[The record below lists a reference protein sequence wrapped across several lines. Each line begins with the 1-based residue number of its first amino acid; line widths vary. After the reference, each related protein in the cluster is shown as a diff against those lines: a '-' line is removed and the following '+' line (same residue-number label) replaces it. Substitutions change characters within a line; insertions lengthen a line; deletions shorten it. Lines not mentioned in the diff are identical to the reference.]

1 MTGRNRISPVR
12 SSVQS
17 AAAALATFLFIT
29 VSAPSGKAQTFST
42 LYSFTGGADG
52 ANPHSDLVRDSAGN
66 LYGTTLA
73 GGTSGAGT
81 VFKLDASGHQT
92 VLHSFTGNPDGA
104 QPTSGLVRDSAGNLY
119 GTTQAGGT
127 SGAGAVFKVDALGQE
142 TVLYS
147 FRGGLDGST
156 PRATPILDAAGNLY
170 GTTYSGGRLGFGTVY
185 KLDPSGVETVL
196 HGFDVGEGA
205 YPQAGVIM
213 DAAGN
218 VYGTTLGCAYA
229 ACLGTVFKVDTLGNA
244 TVLHAFAGTDG
255 SFTAGGLVM
264 DATGS
269 LYGTTGSGGAS
280 GAGTVFKLD
289 ASGNYSVLHDFTAGA
304 DGGVPLARLIMDA
317 AGNLYGT
324 TSQGG
329 SAFQGTVFELDASGS
344 LTVLHTFTGGSD
356 GGTSGTALLPD
367 AAGNLYGAT
376 AFGGSSNA
384 GTVFKLTPKVTFA
397 TLSGLV
403 SQYVTTNPLVQK
415 VLLAELAAAQDAAS
429 HGYTNL
435 SNWELRLF
443 INSVT
448 ALSGRVLTA
457 EQAAVLIQ
465 QATELMP

>member
-12 SSVQS
+12 LSVQS
-17 AAAALATFLFIT
+17 AASALATFLLIT
-29 VSAPSGKAQTFST
+29 VSTPSGKAQTFST
-42 LYSFTGGADG
+42 LYSFTGGTDG

-81 VFKLDASGHQT
+81 VFKLDTSGHQT

-147 FRGGLDGST
+147 FGGLHGSS

-170 GTTYSGGRLGFGTVY
+170 GTTYFGGLRGFGTVY

-196 HGFDVGEGA
+196 HSFDFGEGA

-218 VYGTTLGCAYA
+218 LYGTTGGCALL
-229 ACLGTVFKVDTLGNA
+229 ACQGTVFKVDTLGNEM
-244 TVLHAFAGTDG
+244 VLHSFAQIDG
-255 SFTAGGLVM
+255 SLPAGGLVM

-269 LYGTTGSGGAS
+269 LYGTTGFDGAS

-289 ASGNYSVLHDFTAGA
+289 ATGNYSVLYDFTGGA

-356 GGTSGTALLPD
+356 GGTSGIRHCSRTRL
-367 AAGNLYGAT
+367 AT
-376 AFGGSSNA
+376 SME
-384 GTVFKLTPKVTFA
+384 PP
-397 TLSGLV
+397 LS
-403 SQYVTTNPLVQK
+403 
-415 VLLAELAAAQDAAS
+415 
-429 HGYTNL
+429 
-435 SNWELRLF
+435 
-443 INSVT
+443 
-448 ALSGRVLTA
+448 
-457 EQAAVLIQ
+457 AAVRMREPSLS
-465 QATELMP
+465 